1 METVFPLWGRSAEGA
16 EGALKPK
23 LPLPSPPRLAHPAA
37 MTDAPQPAPRPSLRD
52 LVEKLAGV
60 LVTAGLMV
68 AGLFGLG
75 VLDTWLAR
83 RDDMFLKTIPDVL
96 VSWRD
101 PSPLAFWAFILT
113 LAVPALVVPG
123 AFGLDG
129 KSVPPSVARRAR
141 LVAIGASAAAVV
153 GGVAVAG
160 LAARPELGVATPF
173 GAAWLI
179 DGKAREHWSRGAAT
193 AVAVGCSTTPDPAGG
208 AATHALNYDVTF
220 PSSAEARLARDTKDL
235 RTWLGRMAPIDASL
249 RAREVP
255 RFAATD
261 AACMTHFGKDLAEAD
276 KTRLRALMGR

>member
-1 METVFPLWGRSAEGA
+1 MS
-16 EGALKPK
+16 
-23 LPLPSPPRLAHPAA
+23 
-37 MTDAPQPAPRPSLRD
+37 DAPKPAPRPNLRE
-52 LVEKLAGV
+52 LLEKLAGV

-75 VLDTWLAR
+75 VLDAWIAR

-129 KSVPPSVARRAR
+129 KGVPPALARRAR
-141 LVAIGASAAAVV
+141 LAAIGASAAAVA
-153 GGVAVAG
+153 GGIAVAG

-173 GAAWLI
+173 GAAWLM
-179 DGKAREHWSRGAAT
+179 DGKAREHWSWGAAN
-193 AVAVGCSTTPDPAGG
+193 AVAVGCSTAPDPAGG
-208 AATHALNYDVTF
+208 PPTHALNYDVTF

-235 RTWLGRMAPIDASL
+235 RAWLGRMTPIDQSV
-249 RAREVP
+249 RARAIP

-261 AACMTHFGKDLAEAD
+261 PACMAHFEKGLAEAD
-276 KTRLRALMGR
+276 RGKLRMLMGR

>member
-1 METVFPLWGRSAEGA
+1 MTEG
-16 EGALKPK
+16 
-23 LPLPSPPRLAHPAA
+23 SP
-37 MTDAPQPAPRPSLRD
+37 PAPRTSLAI

-68 AGLFGLG
+68 TGLFGLG
-75 VLDTWLAR
+75 VLDIWIAR

-123 AFGLDG
+123 AFGLDARN
-129 KSVPPSVARRAR
+129 VPPALARRAR

-153 GGVAVAG
+153 GGIAVAG

-179 DGKAREHWSRGAAT
+179 DGKAREHWSWGAAT
-193 AVAVGCSTTPDPAGG
+193 SVGVGCATTPSEITG
-208 AATHALNYDVTF
+208 AAPTHALNYDVTF
-220 PSSAEARLARDTKDL
+220 PSAAEARLARDTTDL
-235 RTWLGRMAPIDASL
+235 RAWLGKMTPIDSSL

-255 RFAATD
+255 RFAAAD
-261 AACMTHFGKDLAEAD
+261 AACMAHFEKDLAEPD
-276 KTRLRALMGR
+276 KARLRTLIGL

>member
-1 METVFPLWGRSAEGA
+1 MS
-16 EGALKPK
+16 
-23 LPLPSPPRLAHPAA
+23 
-37 MTDAPQPAPRPSLRD
+37 DAPKPAPRPTARE

-75 VLDTWLAR
+75 VLDTWIAR
-83 RDDMFLKTIPDVL
+83 RDDLFLKTIPEVL

-129 KSVPPSVARRAR
+129 RTVPPAFARRAR
-141 LVAIGASAAAVV
+141 LVAVGASAAAVA
-153 GGVAVAG
+153 GGIAVAG

-179 DGKAREHWSRGAAT
+179 DGKAREHWSWGAAT

-208 AATHALNYDVTF
+208 PPTHALNYDVTF
-220 PSSAEARLARDTKDL
+220 PSGAEARLARDTANIPA
-235 RTWLGRMAPIDASL
+235 WLGRMTPIDQSL
-249 RAREVP
+249 RAREIP

-261 AACMTHFGKDLAEAD
+261 AACMTHFEKGLAEAD
-276 KTRLRALMGR
+276 KTRLRTLMGR